1 MRRDY
6 QEKYTKPKLREKI
19 KEELKNSTKGGK
31 KGKWSARKSQL
42 LVQEYEKKGGGY
54 RENENNKEASSLKEW
69 TDQEWQTKEQ
79 EGRARRGDRIKRYLP
94 KKVWEM
100 LSAKDKKEA
109 EKKKVEADKQG
120 KHKVSWTPAVKKAFE
135 KAGAADHQE
144 QENKLDVYKKAKE
157 LNIRGRSNMSKEQ
170 LKKEVKKE
178 YREKLSA
185 QSKKELYDKA
195 KSLDIKNR
203 SKLDKKALKKKILEA
218 EVGS

>member
-1 MRRDY
+1 MNKDY

-54 RENENNKEASSLKEW
+54 KQDENNKEASSLKEW

-79 EGRARRGDRIKRYLP
+79 EGRARKNGQMKRYLP
-94 KKVWEM
+94 KKVWDN
-100 LSAKDKKEA
+100 LSEKDKKEA
-109 EKKKVEADKQG
+109 EKLKVEADKKG
-120 KHKVSWTPAVKKAFE
+120 KHKVKWTPAIKKAFE
-135 KAGAADHQE
+135 KAGYSDDQE
-144 QENKLDVYKKAKE
+144 QENKLDIHKKAKE
-157 LNIRGRSNMSKEQ
+157 LNIKGRSSMSKKE

-178 YREKLSA
+178 YKEQLNA

-195 KSLDIKNR
+195 QSLNIKNR
-203 SKLDKKALKKKILEA
+203 SKLDKKELKKKILEV
-218 EVGS
+218 EIG